1 MEWTALLALGFA
13 TFFGAL
19 VQAATGYGFAIL
31 AAPVFL
37 SVVGTTAA
45 IPILVTLHVV
55 QSAMIVPGLWRRA
68 SPWHLK
74 RFVIGAVLGCPLGL
88 WLFTRLDVRGL
99 KLTVGVL
106 ILGVI
111 ALLLWRERISVGP
124 KHGLRGT
131 RHGKLATFGTGAV
144 SGALTA
150 LLVMPGP
157 PLMVYFM
164 GERQAPDA
172 VRALSLSFFAVLYV
186 AVTLAYLGVGQLP
199 RASWPTILLL
209 APAVV
214 AGTIAGAR
222 LGSRFSDAGMRAAL
236 LGLLFLSGLGA
247 IVSGLIG

>member
-1 MEWTALLALGFA
+1 MEWTALLALAAA
-13 TFFGAL
+13 TFTGAL
-19 VQAATGYGFAIL
+19 VQAATGFGFAIL

-37 SVVGTTAA
+37 AVIGTTSA

-55 QSAMIVPGLWRRA
+55 QSAIIVPALWAKA
-68 SPWHLK
+68 SRWHL
-74 RFVIGAVLGCPLGL
+74 RQLLQGAVLGCPLGL

-111 ALLLWRERISVGP
+111 ALLLWRERVSAGP
-124 KHGLRGT
+124 KRGLRGA
-131 RHGKLATFGTGAV
+131 RHGRLTTISTGV
-144 SGALTA
+144 MSGALTS

-157 PLMVYFM
+157 PLMLYFM

-186 AVTLAYLGVGQLP
+186 AITLANAALGHMP
-199 RASWPTILLL
+199 RSSWSTVLLL

-214 AGTIAGAR
+214 AGTVAGAS
-222 LGSRFSDAGMRAAL
+222 LAGQFSDAGMRAAL
-236 LGLLFLSGLGA
+236 LALLFLSGAGA
-247 IVSGLIG
+247 IVSGLVG